1 MNWID
6 TNILITI
13 CTFAIGLTQFLFWR
27 YIARSKAYEAEKG
40 KNTATKEDL
49 EVLTR
54 IEEKTKNS
62 VTKEDLKEIT
72 LIAERAKNQVV
83 IEDAQRISYHTE
95 KGKNIATKQDIEEIT
110 KKIEIIRNEVSFDNQ
125 RKHSH
130 IEQRTNRFLEVLHL
144 AEKLQL
150 YQSQLLYYLYDKH
163 STEKLSQL
171 IESMNATLLDLIHIS
186 RILTVSIN
194 DNKII
199 TTIGN
204 LRNSSQEYVVF
215 MSYIASNAISHL
227 TDWKTFFD
235 LALQNNNSPALL
247 NQAKEHMTSLEK
259 TRNEFEAKIKEK
271 GDKLYD
277 DLIKYLSVLKSLF
290 DKEFHLK
297 FDFIKPK
304 VEDVSEN

>member
-27 YIARSKAYEAEKG
+27 YIARNKAYEAEKG
-40 KNTATKEDL
+40 KNIATKEDL

-72 LIAERAKNQVV
+72 LIAERAKSQVV
-83 IEDAQRISYHTE
+83 IEDAEKKSYYTE

-125 RKHSH
+125 RKHTY

-150 YQSQLLYYLYDKH
+150 YQNQLLYSLYDKH

-171 IESMNATLLDLIHIS
+171 IESMNTTLLDLIHLS

-194 DNKII
+194 DDKII

-204 LRNSSQEYVVF
+204 LRNSAQNYVVF

-227 TDWKTFFD
+227 NEWKTFFD

-247 NQAKEHMTSLEK
+247 NRATEHMTGLEK
-259 TRNEFEAKIKEK
+259 TRNEFEAQIKEK